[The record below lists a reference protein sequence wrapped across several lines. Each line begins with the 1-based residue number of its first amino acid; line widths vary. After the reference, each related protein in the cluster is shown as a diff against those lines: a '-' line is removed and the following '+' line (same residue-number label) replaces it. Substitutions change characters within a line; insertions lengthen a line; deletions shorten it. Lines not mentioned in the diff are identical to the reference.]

1 MRKYF
6 LFAIL
11 LLSSLFVAPSYAQEK
26 DFEHISEFNSY
37 ITINQDASI
46 DVREEI
52 HYYFPDSRHGIIWE
66 YPIEYSAY
74 GFRRVTSFKLE
85 DVYYYPENDPNEK
98 RSAYEE
104 SRSMGWIELKI
115 GEANRTITG
124 NYVYVIEYTLQDVGI
139 SYFDTHDEVYF
150 NVIGPGWQVPILK
163 ATAQIRTFMEPTER
177 ICYTGEEDSTQQNCN
192 FSETNEGLTLTT
204 SGDLQPYEAL
214 TFALKFPPD
223 SIEDRSGQIWL
234 GLIISNLGILLPI
247 PVGIFLFRL
256 LKTKWK
262 NKKITVIPHY
272 EVPNDLDPMVG
283 GYVYNS
289 KVDFKYSTAAIIWLA
304 TKGYLTVEIE
314 GKNTFLNKE
323 DKLGEYEGT
332 KHMEDLYT
340 TLFLKGPSVNVK
352 KLPAGFTNKIMSI
365 FTSVKKY
372 AKSEGYIDST
382 RVNLKGLFTILGFVI
397 LFVGLFAIT
406 PALAAFAAVGT
417 GIGIAISGLLLAIVG
432 MKIDIRSDKGNELY
446 HELEG
451 LKMYINTAE
460 KHRIEFHNDPEK
472 FRGVFE
478 KLLPFAI
485 IFGLEKKWAEEFKD
499 LYKDT
504 QPEWYRGDFTAFDAY
519 MISRSI
525 GTLNSGMKSAVSK
538 TYGSSSG
545 YRSSGWSSG
554 GSGFSG
560 GSSGGGGG
568 GSGGGS
574 W

>member
-1 MRKYF
+1 
-6 LFAIL
+6 
-11 LLSSLFVAPSYAQEK
+11 
-26 DFEHISEFNSY
+26 
-37 ITINQDASI
+37 
-46 DVREEI
+46 
-52 HYYFPDSRHGIIWE
+52 
-66 YPIEYSAY
+66 
-74 GFRRVTSFKLE
+74 
-85 DVYYYPENDPNEK
+85 
-98 RSAYEE
+98 
-104 SRSMGWIELKI
+104 
-115 GEANRTITG
+115 
-124 NYVYVIEYTLQDVGI
+124 
-139 SYFDTHDEVYF
+139 
-150 NVIGPGWQVPILK
+150 
-163 ATAQIRTFMEPTER
+163 
-177 ICYTGEEDSTQQNCN
+177 
-192 FSETNEGLTLTT
+192 
-204 SGDLQPYEAL
+204 
-214 TFALKFPPD
+214 
-223 SIEDRSGQIWL
+223 
-234 GLIISNLGILLPI
+234 
-247 PVGIFLFRL
+247 
-256 LKTKWK
+256 
-262 NKKITVIPHY
+262 
-272 EVPNDLDPMVG
+272 
-283 GYVYNS
+283 
-289 KVDFKYSTAAIIWLA
+289 
-304 TKGYLTVEIE
+304 VEIE

-382 RVNLKGLFTILGFVI
+382 RVNLKGLFTMLGFII
-397 LFVGLFAIT
+397 LFVGIFAIT

-417 GIGIAISGLLLAIVG
+417 GIGIAISGLILAIVG

-538 TYGSSSG
+538 AYGSSSG